1 MAKSKMPPAPAEQRS
16 DKGPG
21 AEGARQEVADTAMA
35 GSRPGSRPEDG
46 RNLSKQDRLDVSKSA
61 THQGYQQDR

>member
-35 GSRPGSRPEDG
+35 GSRPEDG